1 MEQLDDGA
9 DLVKVVLD
17 GPDKETAPLTVDE
30 VGAVVDAAHTRAAQ
44 VTAHSTLLPG
54 ARVGTEAGVDSLEHG
69 LQLDLDVTKA
79 MAAKGICTGLDA
91 GRPGVLAV
99 IRANDDLAP
108 VHRTAGALPAG
119 SAAGVGARERAPA
132 GKFTVGTDKP
142 AYSPWFVDED
152 PANGKGLESAVAYAV
167 AEQLGFAEEE
177 VTWVVVPLPDAL
189 APGPK
194 NFDVDVNQVRITE
207 ERRQAVD
214 FSSGYYDVAQTVITT
229 KGSTID
235 GATTIAALKEAK
247 LGAQVGST
255 SYTAITDQIQ
265 PTSEPAGYD
274 TTNSAAQALAFGQ
287 VDGIV
292 VDLPT
297 AFYVTTA
304 QLDDGVIVGQLPTRP
319 GIEDQFGMVLA
330 KGSPLTPCIGAAVDE
345 LRDDGTIE
353 ELNKQ
358 WLTGT
363 DGAPI

>member
-1 MEQLDDGA
+1 MSGPIRDAVAALALLVLAGLAACTAEDQAAPGTSASASGA
-9 DLVKVVLD
+9 SS
-17 GPDKETAPLTVDE
+17 A
-30 VGAVVDAAHTRAAQ
+30 
-44 VTAHSTLLPG
+44 
-54 ARVGTEAGVDSLEHG
+54 EACGKDQ
-69 LQLDLDVTKA
+69 LQLAT
-79 MAAKGICTGLDA
+79 
-91 GRPGVLAV
+91 
-99 IRANDDLAP
+99 
-108 VHRTAGALPAG
+108 
-119 SAAGVGARERAPA
+119 A
-132 GKFTVGTDKP
+132 GKFTVGTARP
-142 AYSPWFVDED
+142 ASSPWFVDED

-189 APGPK
+189 APGAK

-207 ERRQAVD
+207 ERRAVD

-229 KGSTID
+229 QGSTID

-247 LGAQVGST
+247 LGAQAGSA

-274 TTNSAAQALAFGQ
+274 TTNSAAHALAFGQ

-297 AFYVTTA
+297 AFYLTTA

-319 GIEDQFGMVLA
+319 GTEDQFGMVLA
-330 KGSPLTPCIGAAVDE
+330 KASPLTRCLSAAVDM
-345 LRDDGTIE
+345 LRDDGTLE
-353 ELNKQ
+353 ELKKQ

-363 DGAPI
+363 DGAPVLS